1 MFLTNGNDAYT
12 FVWYIKQK
20 GVQINIGSIY
30 RNYVIAIG
38 RFLIQSMRHSP
49 NKPYFHIFQLL
60 TLLFLL
66 SVQGANASAKP
77 SFHLEGYGEML
88 YSYFDFGP
96 DQKSGPNGSP
106 PDSRATIDITR
117 LALELEVELIK
128 DTELEAEVE
137 FEHGGAGAALEL
149 EFEEFGEFEQEIE
162 KGGEVVVEELAV
174 ERTFSD
180 AFRVRLG
187 HFYVAVGHL
196 SHRYHPADFF
206 GSRRAEA
213 ETSIIPALWH
223 ETGVEVS
230 GAYRNFRYQLQLVNG
245 LDATG
250 FSSQNWIV
258 GGHQKRFETIQATNM
273 AWVARLDYQFAP
285 HCVLGI
291 SGYRGDS
298 ADNRPKPDMEGIDA
312 HVSIVDVHGSLDWGR
327 VRARGL
333 YLYGHLQNAALVS
346 ARNRTL
352 SNNLDV
358 LRSPVAQA
366 AYAAFVEVGYDV
378 LPWLAAP
385 SPNRLDLFIRLDA
398 YDSMAAVPDETFD
411 NPRFARRVY
420 IVGANYN
427 MEDTVVLKA
436 DYAMRRLGAARF
448 NPENT
453 LSLGLGFQF

>member
-1 MFLTNGNDAYT
+1 
-12 FVWYIKQK
+12 
-20 GVQINIGSIY
+20 
-30 RNYVIAIG
+30 
-38 RFLIQSMRHSP
+38 MRHAP
-49 NKPYFHIFQLL
+49 DKPYLHISQLL
-60 TLLFLL
+60 ILLVFL
-66 SVQGANASAKP
+66 SVQDANASAKP
-77 SFHLEGYGEML
+77 SFHLEGYGELL

-106 PDSRATIDITR
+106 PDSRAIIDITR
-117 LALELEVELIK
+117 LALELEVELLK
-128 DTELEAEVE
+128 NTELEAEVE
-137 FEHGGAGAALEL
+137 FEHGGTGAALEL

-174 ERTFSD
+174 ERKFSD

-196 SHRYHPADFF
+196 SHHFHPTDFF
-206 GSRRAEA
+206 GSRRSEA

-230 GAYRNFRYQLQLVNG
+230 GAYRNWRYQLQLVNG

-273 AWVARLDYQFAP
+273 AWVGRLDYQFAP

-312 HVSIVDVHGSLDWGR
+312 HVSIVDVHGSFDWGR

-333 YLYGHLQNAALVS
+333 YLRTEPQS
-346 ARNRTL
+346 AYVTKAGPRARTIPL
-352 SNNLDV
+352 WASAKC
-358 LRSPVAQA
+358 R
-366 AYAAFVEVGYDV
+366 
-378 LPWLAAP
+378 
-385 SPNRLDLFIRLDA
+385 
-398 YDSMAAVPDETFD
+398 
-411 NPRFARRVY
+411 PRQRPQPHP
-420 IVGANYN
+420 I
-427 MEDTVVLKA
+427 EQS
-436 DYAMRRLGAARF
+436 RRLALASGPGGVR
-448 NPENT
+448 
-453 LSLGLGFQF
+453 SLRRGWLRHSALADPFLAQPLGPIHPLGRVRQHGRGPGPDL